1 MIIGRSNE
9 STIVLSDPMVSR
21 SHARISLEKGQWILE
36 DLGSANGTISDG
48 QKMKRKSLRLGDS
61 FQVGLNVFR
70 VVDEEIS
77 EKDPSSFRPNLWRVI
92 KLWTFSNAA
101 STIREVLIASHS

>member
-1 MIIGRSNE
+1 MKKMYLAFENPLQPARTFLLLGTMIIGRSNE

-48 QKMKRKSLRLGDS
+48 QKNKYPTPEGP
-61 FQVGLNVFR
+61 VLN
-70 VVDEEIS
+70 
-77 EKDPSSFRPNLWRVI
+77 
-92 KLWTFSNAA
+92 
-101 STIREVLIASHS
+101 

>member
-48 QKMKRKSLRLGDS
+48 QKIKRKSLRLGDS

-70 VVDEEIS
+70 VVVSYRKSQAQFIILYILS
-77 EKDPSSFRPNLWRVI
+77 LPSF
-92 KLWTFSNAA
+92 
-101 STIREVLIASHS
+101 